1 MMFPSFPSDTLDE
14 IETVVN
20 RLSNQLTIG
29 EVGIVNTELNN
40 LQVVRMNSKR
50 HREQK
55 ERI

>member
-1 MMFPSFPSDTLDE
+1 MFPSFPSDTLDE